1 MLLVIIIWDDFP
13 CSHTIDE
20 GIKTLPELLLVLNV
34 YCQQQNLIKERPD
47 KNDEKNP
54 LFFSQESQLVQITE
68 IAILYI
74 ERWNIQKNKKSK

>member
-54 LFFSQESQLVQITE
+54 LFFSQESQLVQI
-68 IAILYI
+68 
-74 ERWNIQKNKKSK
+74 SKIDVL

>member
-13 CSHTIDE
+13 CSHAIDE
-20 GIKTLPELLLVLNV
+20 GIKNLPELLLVLNV

-54 LFFSQESQLVQITE
+54 LFFSQESQLVQI
-68 IAILYI
+68 
-74 ERWNIQKNKKSK
+74 SKIDVL

>member
-20 GIKTLPELLLVLNV
+20 GIKNLPELLLVLKL
-34 YCQQQNLIKERPD
+34 YCQQRNLIKERPD

-54 LFFSQESQLVQITE
+54 LFFNQESQLVQIGN
-68 IAILYI
+68 
-74 ERWNIQKNKKSK
+74 WN